1 MTQPPDPEHMD
12 LEKWLQ
18 FLDELALYTLIFFG
32 ACLVASLYFYRRA
45 AIAKKIRTPGDVFS
59 AYTPMAWLLGT
70 FVAGVAVLVFFAF
83 RYHAEFSESTVSWA
97 GSGANAGAWTALWTF
112 FVAYFLTWTGITPP
126 KFRYRPRGFLYGGRK

>member
-70 FVAGVAVLVFFAF
+70 FVAGGGVAGD
-83 RYHAEFSESTVSWA
+83 HAAEIPLSSTR
-97 GSGANAGAWTALWTF
+97 F
-112 FVAYFLTWTGITPP
+112 FVRRAKVTAHRLLA
-126 KFRYRPRGFLYGGRK
+126 RSS